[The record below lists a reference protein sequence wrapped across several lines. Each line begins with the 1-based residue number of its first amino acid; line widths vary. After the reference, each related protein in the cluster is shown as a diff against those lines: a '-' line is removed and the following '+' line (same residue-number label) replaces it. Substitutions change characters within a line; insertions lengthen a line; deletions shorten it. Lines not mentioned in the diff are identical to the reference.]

1 MIQILERILS
11 MKTGEAIEF
20 IRKNKNITLKQVC
33 GTHLSRPNYYRI
45 AHDQVDT
52 SASNLKKILDYL
64 HVSSDEFYY
73 IANNF
78 RQDKLYID
86 INKLRLLFE
95 SNDIRSLENLS
106 QEYNHLKESN
116 QSYSHMYCLIEIFK
130 AKMLHH
136 TNEDCEKILHD
147 YLTNI
152 ETWTHYETVLFNN
165 CMFIFSTEF
174 IDIIISKALHNLTRY
189 SSLRSYGSESFRML
203 INVLILF
210 IDRREFNKANLILS
224 KLEIEPI
231 KNDFLFEKLCLKF
244 FKNIMLLINGTT
256 DNLDEAYKI
265 IDLLIFLDSK
275 GIAEMFSTYL
285 SNIKNQGSVAKF

>member
-1 MIQILERILS
+1 MIQILERILF

-52 SASNLKKILDYL
+52 SASNLKKILDHL

-95 SNDIRSLENLS
+95 SNDIGSLENLS
-106 QEYNHLKESN
+106 QEYDSLKDSN
-116 QSYSHMYCLIEIFK
+116 QSYLHMYCLIEVFK
-130 AKMLHH
+130 AKLLHY

-165 CMFIFSTEF
+165 CMFIFPTEL
-174 IDIIISKALHNLTRY
+174 IDVTISKALYNLTRY

-210 IDRREFNKANLILS
+210 IDRHEFNNANLILS

-244 FKNIMLLINGTT
+244 FKNIMFFINGDTN
-256 DNLDEAYKI
+256 NLDEAHKI
-265 IDLLIFLDSK
+265 IELLIFLDSK
-275 GIAEMFSTYL
+275 SIAEMFSAYL
-285 SNIKNQGSVAKF
+285 KNIKKQYS